1 MATILT
7 PLQAAHSEALS
18 LGKDQE
24 LRQYGMS
31 TVELLQDSAR
41 FSLKLSESTT
51 ELHVIYNPSSF
62 VVTGA
67 PALIEKKSLSL
78 SLAASGELTG
88 ALLCFETRV
97 KELLRGKHP
106 KIDLLWNSCVK
117 EPTEK
122 TPLMVR
128 CKVSPE
134 SARLFDADKKAITL
148 TEQPLSDWRGLP
160 ANAVLQVR
168 GIYVR
173 KDSMGLQ
180 LNATHLQ
187 FGSERV
193 SLPSGGMPVIE
204 NPF

>member
-1 MATILT
+1 MATMLT

-31 TVELLQDSAR
+31 TVELLQDNAR

-51 ELHVIYNPSSF
+51 ELYVVYNPSAF
-62 VVTGA
+62 NAGGTPTLV
-67 PALIEKKSLSL
+67 EKKSLSL
-78 SLAASGELTG
+78 SLGSSSELCG

-97 KELLRGKHP
+97 KELLRGKHA

-134 SARLFDADKKAITL
+134 SARFFDADKKAITL
-148 TEQPLSDWRGLP
+148 TEQPISDWRGLP
-160 ANAVLQVR
+160 ANVVLQVR

-180 LNATHLQ
+180 LSATHLQ

-193 SLPSGGMPVIE
+193 PIGGMPVIE

>member
-31 TVELLQDSAR
+31 TVELLQDNAR

-51 ELHVIYNPSSF
+51 ELYVVYNPSAFMAGGPS
-62 VVTGA
+62 VTT
-67 PALIEKKSLSL
+67 PENKSLSL
-78 SLAASGELTG
+78 SLGSSSELCG

-134 SARLFDADKKAITL
+134 SVRLFDADKKAITL

-160 ANAVLQVR
+160 ANVVLQVR
-168 GIYVR
+168 GMYAG

-180 LNATHLQ
+180 LSATHLQ

-193 SLPSGGMPVIE
+193 QIGGMPVIE